1 MQNSESVLS
10 REENPSKR
18 WHDLDALRGFAM
30 LLGIVLHTAMSFLGG
45 VWSVNDIRA
54 GSEFFWWVVL
64 GIHGFRMQL
73 FFLLSGFFTSMIWK
87 KRGLNVLV
95 QHRIK
100 RIFLPLLICFVTV
113 IPLMNWVSE
122 EAAESEYEK
131 TQNVDDIWTPIFSG
145 SVTGVENAISIGTD
159 INIRGDDAYT
169 PLHLAALLGNHE
181 IIEILLEAGAE
192 PDPLNSK
199 DETPLV
205 LAVFAGSTKSA
216 EILIDFGAKD
226 IRESGQ
232 DWNDLFW
239 FNWAGNEQEDSKN
252 NKDIKSWL
260 NQFHHLWFLWF
271 LCWMVAGFCIASIVF
286 QTIRPLI
293 ENMPDFKRHFIWL
306 LLPASLLMQL
316 KMGDGGDYA
325 SFGPDTFTEFFPPA
339 HLLIYYGLFFA
350 FGSITFGIRTK
361 KSEPLMDHLGKRWY
375 VLLPIT
381 VIGILPLGLGAT
393 FEGDSWFVASLL
405 QIVYVWGMSIGLIGL
420 FRKLFVNERS
430 GVRYLSDASY
440 WMYIAHLPLVI
451 AAQWLFR
458 DWEIFSFLKFLL
470 ICILVNPVL
479 LASYQLFIRYT
490 PIGTLLNGKRKRKPE
505 NPSPIIS

>member
-1 MQNSESVLS
+1 MK
-10 REENPSKR
+10 EETLSKR

-30 LLGIVLHTAMSFLGG
+30 LLGIALHAAMSFLGG

-54 GSEFFWWVVL
+54 GSEFFWWLVL

-73 FFLLSGFFTSMIWK
+73 FFLLSGFFTSMVWK
-87 KRGLNVLV
+87 KRGLNELV
-95 QHRIK
+95 WHRFK
-100 RIFLPLLICFVTV
+100 RIFLPLLICFVTI

-122 EAAESEYEK
+122 EAAVSEYEK
-131 TQNVDDIWTPIFSG
+131 TQNIEDIWTPIF
-145 SVTGVENAISIGTD
+145 TENTKGVEYAISMGAD
-159 INIRGDDAYT
+159 INVRGDEANT

-181 IIEILLEAGAE
+181 IIKVLLEAGAQ
-192 PDPLNSK
+192 PDPLNVK

-216 EILIDFGAKD
+216 DVLINYGAND
-226 IRESGQ
+226 LRTLGQ
-232 DWNDLFW
+232 TWDDLFW
-239 FNWAGNEQEDSKN
+239 FNWAGNELDDSKKD
-252 NKDIKSWL
+252 KDIKSWL

-271 LCWMVAGFCIASIVF
+271 LCWMVAGFCIVSIVL
-286 QTIRPLI
+286 QTIRPVI
-293 ENMPDFKRHFIWL
+293 KNTPDFKLQLIWL
-306 LLPASLLMQL
+306 LLPASLLIQL
-316 KMGDGGDYA
+316 KMGDGGNYA

-361 KSEPLMDHLGKRWY
+361 KSEPLIDHLGKRWY

-393 FEGDSWFVASLL
+393 FEGDSWFIASLL
-405 QIVYVWGMSIGLIGL
+405 QILYAWGMSIGLIGL
-420 FRKLFVNERS
+420 FRKLFAKERNS
-430 GVRYLSDASY
+430 VRYLSDASY

-451 AAQWLFR
+451 SAQWLFR
-458 DWEIFSFLKFLL
+458 DWEIFSFLKFFL
-470 ICILVNPVL
+470 ICISISPIL
-479 LASYQLFIRYT
+479 LASYQLFVRYT

-505 NPSPIIS
+505 NSSPIIS

>member
-1 MQNSESVLS
+1 MK
-10 REENPSKR
+10 EETLSKR

-30 LLGIVLHTAMSFLGG
+30 LLGIALHAAMSFLGG

-73 FFLLSGFFTSMIWK
+73 FFLLSGFFTSMVWK
-87 KRGLNVLV
+87 KRGLNELV
-95 QHRIK
+95 WHRFK
-100 RIFLPLLICFVTV
+100 RIFLPLLICFVTI

-122 EAAESEYEK
+122 EAAVSEYEK
-131 TQNVDDIWTPIFSG
+131 TQNIEDIWTPIF
-145 SVTGVENAISIGTD
+145 TENTKGVEYAISMGAD
-159 INIRGDDAYT
+159 INVRGDEANT

-181 IIEILLEAGAE
+181 IIKVLLEAGAQ
-192 PDPLNSK
+192 PDPLNVK

-216 EILIDFGAKD
+216 DVLINYGAND
-226 IRESGQ
+226 LRTLGQ
-232 DWNDLFW
+232 TWDDLFW
-239 FNWAGNEQEDSKN
+239 FNWAGNELDDSKKD
-252 NKDIKSWL
+252 KDIKSWL

-271 LCWMVAGFCIASIVF
+271 LCWMVAGFCIVSIVL
-286 QTIRPLI
+286 QTIRPVI
-293 ENMPDFKRHFIWL
+293 KNTPDFKLQLIWL

-316 KMGDGGDYA
+316 KMGDGGNYA

-361 KSEPLMDHLGKRWY
+361 KSEPLIDHLGKRWY

-393 FEGDSWFVASLL
+393 FEGDSWFIASLL
-405 QIVYVWGMSIGLIGL
+405 QILYAWGMSIGLIGL
-420 FRKLFVNERS
+420 FRKLFAKERNS
-430 GVRYLSDASY
+430 VRYLSDASY

-451 AAQWLFR
+451 SAQWLFR
-458 DWEIFSFLKFLL
+458 DWEIFSFLKFFL
-470 ICILVNPVL
+470 ICISISPIL
-479 LASYQLFIRYT
+479 LASYQLFVRYT

-505 NPSPIIS
+505 NSSPIIS

>member
-1 MQNSESVLS
+1 MK
-10 REENPSKR
+10 EETLSKR

-30 LLGIVLHTAMSFLGG
+30 LLGIALHAAMSFLGG

-54 GSEFFWWVVL
+54 GSEFFWWLVL

-73 FFLLSGFFTSMIWK
+73 FFLLSGFFTSMVWK
-87 KRGLNVLV
+87 KRGLNELV
-95 QHRIK
+95 WHRFK
-100 RIFLPLLICFVTV
+100 RIFLPLLICFVTI

-122 EAAESEYEK
+122 EAAVSEYEK
-131 TQNVDDIWTPIFSG
+131 TQNIEDIWTPIF
-145 SVTGVENAISIGTD
+145 TENTKGVEYAISMGAD
-159 INIRGDDAYT
+159 INVRGDEANT

-181 IIEILLEAGAE
+181 IIKVLLEAGAQ
-192 PDPLNSK
+192 PDPLNVK

-216 EILIDFGAKD
+216 DVLINYGAND
-226 IRESGQ
+226 LRTLGQ
-232 DWNDLFW
+232 TWDDLFW
-239 FNWAGNEQEDSKN
+239 FNWAGNELDDSKKD
-252 NKDIKSWL
+252 KDIKSWL

-271 LCWMVAGFCIASIVF
+271 LCWMVAGFCIVSIVL
-286 QTIRPLI
+286 QTIRPVI
-293 ENMPDFKRHFIWL
+293 KNTPDFKLQLIWL

-316 KMGDGGDYA
+316 KMGDGGNYA

-361 KSEPLMDHLGKRWY
+361 KSEPLIDHLGKRWY

-393 FEGDSWFVASLL
+393 FEGDSWFIASLL
-405 QIVYVWGMSIGLIGL
+405 QILYAWGMSIGLIGL
-420 FRKLFVNERS
+420 FRKLFAKERNS
-430 GVRYLSDASY
+430 VRYLSDASY

-451 AAQWLFR
+451 SAQWLFR
-458 DWEIFSFLKFLL
+458 DWEIFSFLKFFL
-470 ICILVNPVL
+470 ICISVSPIL
-479 LASYQLFIRYT
+479 LASYQLFVRYT

-505 NPSPIIS
+505 NSSPIIS

>member
-1 MQNSESVLS
+1 MK
-10 REENPSKR
+10 EETLSKR

-30 LLGIVLHTAMSFLGG
+30 LLGIALHAAMSFLGG

-54 GSEFFWWVVL
+54 GSEFFWWLVL

-73 FFLLSGFFTSMIWK
+73 FFLLSGFFTSMVWK
-87 KRGLNVLV
+87 KRGLNELV
-95 QHRIK
+95 WHRFK
-100 RIFLPLLICFVTV
+100 RIFLPLLICFVTI

-122 EAAESEYEK
+122 EAAVSEYEK
-131 TQNVDDIWTPIFSG
+131 TQNIEDIWTPIF
-145 SVTGVENAISIGTD
+145 TENTKGVEYAISMGAD
-159 INIRGDDAYT
+159 INVRGDEANT

-181 IIEILLEAGAE
+181 IIKVLLEAGAQ
-192 PDPLNSK
+192 PDPLNVK

-216 EILIDFGAKD
+216 DVLINYGAND
-226 IRESGQ
+226 LRTLGQ
-232 DWNDLFW
+232 TWDDLFW
-239 FNWAGNEQEDSKN
+239 FNWAGNELDDSKKD
-252 NKDIKSWL
+252 KDIKSWL

-271 LCWMVAGFCIASIVF
+271 LCWMVAGFCIVSIVL
-286 QTIRPLI
+286 QTIRPVI
-293 ENMPDFKRHFIWL
+293 KNTPDFKLQLIWL
-306 LLPASLLMQL
+306 LLPTSLLMQL
-316 KMGDGGDYA
+316 KMGDGGNYA

-361 KSEPLMDHLGKRWY
+361 KSEPLIDHLGKRWY

-393 FEGDSWFVASLL
+393 FEGDSWFIASLL
-405 QIVYVWGMSIGLIGL
+405 QILYAWGMSIGLIGL
-420 FRKLFVNERS
+420 FRKLFAKERNS
-430 GVRYLSDASY
+430 VRYLSDASY

-451 AAQWLFR
+451 SAQWLFR
-458 DWEIFSFLKFLL
+458 DWEIFSFLKFFL
-470 ICILVNPVL
+470 ICISISPIL
-479 LASYQLFIRYT
+479 LASYQLFVRYT

-505 NPSPIIS
+505 NSSPIIS

>member
-1 MQNSESVLS
+1 MK
-10 REENPSKR
+10 EETLSKR

-30 LLGIVLHTAMSFLGG
+30 LLGIALHAAMSFLGG

-54 GSEFFWWVVL
+54 GSEFFWWLVL

-73 FFLLSGFFTSMIWK
+73 FFLLSGFFTSMVWK
-87 KRGLNVLV
+87 KRGLNELV
-95 QHRIK
+95 WHRFK
-100 RIFLPLLICFVTV
+100 RIFLPLLICFVTI

-122 EAAESEYEK
+122 EAAVSEYEK
-131 TQNVDDIWTPIFSG
+131 TQNIEDIWTPIF
-145 SVTGVENAISIGTD
+145 TENTKGVEYAISMGAD
-159 INIRGDDAYT
+159 INVRGDEANT

-181 IIEILLEAGAE
+181 IIKVLLEAGAQ
-192 PDPLNSK
+192 PDPLNVK

-216 EILIDFGAKD
+216 DVLINYGAND
-226 IRESGQ
+226 LRTLGQ
-232 DWNDLFW
+232 TWDDLFW
-239 FNWAGNEQEDSKN
+239 FNWAGNELDDSKKD
-252 NKDIKSWL
+252 KDIKSWL

-271 LCWMVAGFCIASIVF
+271 LCWMVAGFCIVSIVL
-286 QTIRPLI
+286 QTIRPVI
-293 ENMPDFKRHFIWL
+293 KNTPDFKLQLIWL

-316 KMGDGGDYA
+316 KMGDGGNYA

-393 FEGDSWFVASLL
+393 FEGDSWFIASLL
-405 QIVYVWGMSIGLIGL
+405 QILYAWGMSIGLIGL
-420 FRKLFVNERS
+420 FRKLFAKERNS
-430 GVRYLSDASY
+430 VRYLSDASY

-451 AAQWLFR
+451 SAQWLFR
-458 DWEIFSFLKFLL
+458 DWEIFSFLKFFL
-470 ICILVNPVL
+470 ICISISPIL
-479 LASYQLFIRYT
+479 LASYQLFVRYT

-505 NPSPIIS
+505 NSSPIIS

>member
-1 MQNSESVLS
+1 MK
-10 REENPSKR
+10 EETLSKR

-30 LLGIVLHTAMSFLGG
+30 LLGIALHAAMSFLGG

-54 GSEFFWWVVL
+54 GSEFFWWLVL

-73 FFLLSGFFTSMIWK
+73 FFLLSGFFTSMVWK
-87 KRGLNVLV
+87 KRGLNELV
-95 QHRIK
+95 WHRFK
-100 RIFLPLLICFVTV
+100 RIFLPLLICFVTI

-122 EAAESEYEK
+122 EAAVSEYEK
-131 TQNVDDIWTPIFSG
+131 TQNIEDIWPPIF
-145 SVTGVENAISIGTD
+145 TENTKGVEYAISMGAD
-159 INIRGDDAYT
+159 INVRGDEANT

-181 IIEILLEAGAE
+181 IIKVLLEAGAQ
-192 PDPLNSK
+192 PDPLNVK

-216 EILIDFGAKD
+216 DVLINYGAND
-226 IRESGQ
+226 LRTLGQ
-232 DWNDLFW
+232 TWDDLFW
-239 FNWAGNEQEDSKN
+239 FNWAGNELDDSKKD
-252 NKDIKSWL
+252 KDIKSWL

-271 LCWMVAGFCIASIVF
+271 LCWMVAGFCIVSIVL
-286 QTIRPLI
+286 QTIRPVI
-293 ENMPDFKRHFIWL
+293 KNTPDFKLQLIWL

-316 KMGDGGDYA
+316 KMGDGGNYA

-361 KSEPLMDHLGKRWY
+361 KSEPLIDHLGKRWY

-393 FEGDSWFVASLL
+393 FEGDSWFIASLL
-405 QIVYVWGMSIGLIGL
+405 QILYAWGMSIGLIGL
-420 FRKLFVNERS
+420 FRKLFAKERNS
-430 GVRYLSDASY
+430 VRYLSDASY

-451 AAQWLFR
+451 SAQWLFR
-458 DWEIFSFLKFLL
+458 DWEIFSFLKFFL
-470 ICILVNPVL
+470 ICISISPIL
-479 LASYQLFIRYT
+479 LASYQLFVRYT

-505 NPSPIIS
+505 NSSPIIS

>member
-1 MQNSESVLS
+1 MK
-10 REENPSKR
+10 EETLSKR

-30 LLGIVLHTAMSFLGG
+30 LLGIALHAAMSFLGG

-54 GSEFFWWVVL
+54 GSEFFWWLVL

-73 FFLLSGFFTSMIWK
+73 FFLLSGFFTSMVWK
-87 KRGLNVLV
+87 KRGLNELV
-95 QHRIK
+95 WHRFK
-100 RIFLPLLICFVTV
+100 RIFLPLLICFVTI

-122 EAAESEYEK
+122 EAAVSEYEK
-131 TQNVDDIWTPIFSG
+131 TQNIEDIWTPIF
-145 SVTGVENAISIGTD
+145 TENTKGVEYAISIGAD
-159 INIRGDDAYT
+159 INVRGDEANT

-181 IIEILLEAGAE
+181 IIKVLLEAGAQ
-192 PDPLNSK
+192 PDPLNVK

-216 EILIDFGAKD
+216 DVLINYGAND
-226 IRESGQ
+226 LRTLGQ
-232 DWNDLFW
+232 TWDDLFW
-239 FNWAGNEQEDSKN
+239 FNWAGNELDDSKKD
-252 NKDIKSWL
+252 KDIKSWL

-271 LCWMVAGFCIASIVF
+271 LCWMVAGFCIVSIVL
-286 QTIRPLI
+286 QTIRPVI
-293 ENMPDFKRHFIWL
+293 KNTPDFKLQLIWL

-316 KMGDGGDYA
+316 KMGDGGNYA

-361 KSEPLMDHLGKRWY
+361 KSEPLIDHLGKRWY

-393 FEGDSWFVASLL
+393 FEGDSWFIASLL
-405 QIVYVWGMSIGLIGL
+405 QILYAWGMSIGLIGL
-420 FRKLFVNERS
+420 FRKLFAKERNS
-430 GVRYLSDASY
+430 VRYLSDASY

-451 AAQWLFR
+451 SAQWLFR
-458 DWEIFSFLKFLL
+458 DWEIFSFLKFFL
-470 ICILVNPVL
+470 ICISISPIL
-479 LASYQLFIRYT
+479 LASYQLFVRYT

-505 NPSPIIS
+505 NSSPIIS

>member
-1 MQNSESVLS
+1 MK
-10 REENPSKR
+10 EETLSKR

-30 LLGIVLHTAMSFLGG
+30 LLGIALHAAMSFLGG

-54 GSEFFWWVVL
+54 GSEFFWWLVL

-73 FFLLSGFFTSMIWK
+73 FFLLSGFFTSMVWK
-87 KRGLNVLV
+87 KRGLNELV
-95 QHRIK
+95 WHRFK
-100 RIFLPLLICFVTV
+100 RIFLPLLICFVTI

-122 EAAESEYEK
+122 EAAVSEYEK
-131 TQNVDDIWTPIFSG
+131 TQNIEDIWTPIF
-145 SVTGVENAISIGTD
+145 TENTKGVEYAISMGAD
-159 INIRGDDAYT
+159 INVRGDEANT

-181 IIEILLEAGAE
+181 IIKVLLEAGAQ
-192 PDPLNSK
+192 PDPLNVK

-216 EILIDFGAKD
+216 DVLINYGAND
-226 IRESGQ
+226 LRTLGQ
-232 DWNDLFW
+232 TWDDLFW
-239 FNWAGNEQEDSKN
+239 FNWAGNELDDSKKD
-252 NKDIKSWL
+252 KDIKSWL

-271 LCWMVAGFCIASIVF
+271 LCWMVAGFCIVSIVL
-286 QTIRPLI
+286 QTIRPVI
-293 ENMPDFKRHFIWL
+293 KKTPDFKLQLIWL

-316 KMGDGGDYA
+316 KMGDGGNYA

-361 KSEPLMDHLGKRWY
+361 KSEPLIDHLGKRWY

-393 FEGDSWFVASLL
+393 FEGDSWFIASLL
-405 QIVYVWGMSIGLIGL
+405 QILYAWGMSIGLIGL
-420 FRKLFVNERS
+420 FRKLFAKERNS
-430 GVRYLSDASY
+430 VRYLSDASY

-451 AAQWLFR
+451 SAQWLFR
-458 DWEIFSFLKFLL
+458 DWEIFSFLKFFL
-470 ICILVNPVL
+470 ICISISPIL
-479 LASYQLFIRYT
+479 LASYQLFVRYT

>member
-1 MQNSESVLS
+1 MK
-10 REENPSKR
+10 EETLSKR

-30 LLGIVLHTAMSFLGG
+30 LLGIALHAAMSFLGG

-54 GSEFFWWVVL
+54 GSEFFWWLVF

-73 FFLLSGFFTSMIWK
+73 FFLLSGFFTSMVWK
-87 KRGLNVLV
+87 KRGLNELV
-95 QHRIK
+95 WHRFK
-100 RIFLPLLICFVTV
+100 RIFLPLLICFVTI

-122 EAAESEYEK
+122 EAAVSEYEK
-131 TQNVDDIWTPIFSG
+131 TQNIEDIWTPIF
-145 SVTGVENAISIGTD
+145 TENTKGVEYAISMGAD
-159 INIRGDDAYT
+159 INVRGDEANT

-181 IIEILLEAGAE
+181 IIKVLLEAGAQ
-192 PDPLNSK
+192 PDPLNAK

-216 EILIDFGAKD
+216 DVLINYGAND
-226 IRESGQ
+226 LRTLGQ
-232 DWNDLFW
+232 TWDDLFW
-239 FNWAGNEQEDSKN
+239 FNWAGNELDDSKKD
-252 NKDIKSWL
+252 KDIKSWL

-271 LCWMVAGFCIASIVF
+271 LCWMVAGFCIVSIVL
-286 QTIRPLI
+286 QTIRPVI
-293 ENMPDFKRHFIWL
+293 KNTPDFKLQLIWL

-316 KMGDGGDYA
+316 KMGDGGNYA

-361 KSEPLMDHLGKRWY
+361 KSEPLIDHLGKRWY

-393 FEGDSWFVASLL
+393 FEGDSWFIASLL
-405 QIVYVWGMSIGLIGL
+405 QILYAWGMSIGLIGL
-420 FRKLFVNERS
+420 FRKLFAKERNS
-430 GVRYLSDASY
+430 VRYLSDASY

-451 AAQWLFR
+451 SAQWLFR
-458 DWEIFSFLKFLL
+458 DWEIFSFLKFFL
-470 ICILVNPVL
+470 ICISISPIL
-479 LASYQLFIRYT
+479 LASYQLFVRYT

-505 NPSPIIS
+505 NSSPIIS

>member
-1 MQNSESVLS
+1 MK
-10 REENPSKR
+10 EETLSKR

-30 LLGIVLHTAMSFLGG
+30 LLGIVLHAAMSFLGG
-45 VWSVNDIRA
+45 VWAVNDIRA
-54 GSEFFWWVVL
+54 GSEFFWWRVL

-73 FFLLSGFFTSMIWK
+73 FFLLSGFFTSMVWK
-87 KRGLNVLV
+87 KRGLNELV
-95 QHRIK
+95 WHRFK
-100 RIFLPLLICFVTV
+100 RIFLPLLICFVTI

-122 EAAESEYEK
+122 EAAVSEYEK
-131 TQNVDDIWTPIFSG
+131 TQNIEDIWTPIF
-145 SVTGVENAISIGTD
+145 TENTKGVEYAISMGAD
-159 INIRGDDAYT
+159 INVRGDEANT

-181 IIEILLEAGAE
+181 IIKVLLEAGAQ
-192 PDPLNSK
+192 PDPLNVK

-216 EILIDFGAKD
+216 DVLINYGAND
-226 IRESGQ
+226 LRTLGQ
-232 DWNDLFW
+232 TWDDLFW
-239 FNWAGNEQEDSKN
+239 FNWAGNELDDSKKD
-252 NKDIKSWL
+252 KDIKSWL

-271 LCWMVAGFCIASIVF
+271 LCWMVAGFCIVSIVL
-286 QTIRPLI
+286 QTIRPVI
-293 ENMPDFKRHFIWL
+293 KNTPDFKLQLIWL

-316 KMGDGGDYA
+316 KMGDGGNYA

-361 KSEPLMDHLGKRWY
+361 KSEPLIDHLGKRWY

-393 FEGDSWFVASLL
+393 FEGDSWFIASLL
-405 QIVYVWGMSIGLIGL
+405 QILYAWGMSIGLIGL
-420 FRKLFVNERS
+420 FRKLFAKERNS
-430 GVRYLSDASY
+430 VRYLSDASY

-451 AAQWLFR
+451 SAQWLLR
-458 DWEIFSFLKFLL
+458 DWEIFSFLKFFL
-470 ICILVNPVL
+470 ICISISPIL
-479 LASYQLFIRYT
+479 LASYQLFVRYT

-505 NPSPIIS
+505 NSSPIIS

>member
-1 MQNSESVLS
+1 MK
-10 REENPSKR
+10 EETLSKR

-30 LLGIVLHTAMSFLGG
+30 LLGIALHAAMSFLGG

-54 GSEFFWWVVL
+54 GSEFFWWLVL

-73 FFLLSGFFTSMIWK
+73 FFLLSGFFTSMVWK
-87 KRGLNVLV
+87 KRGLNELV
-95 QHRIK
+95 WHRFK
-100 RIFLPLLICFVTV
+100 RIFLPLLICFVTI

-122 EAAESEYEK
+122 EAAVSEYEK
-131 TQNVDDIWTPIFSG
+131 TQNIEDIWTPVF
-145 SVTGVENAISIGTD
+145 TENTKGVEYAISMGAD
-159 INIRGDDAYT
+159 INVRGDEANT

-181 IIEILLEAGAE
+181 IIKVLLEAGAQ
-192 PDPLNSK
+192 PDPLNAK

-216 EILIDFGAKD
+216 DVLINYGAND
-226 IRESGQ
+226 LRTLGQ
-232 DWNDLFW
+232 TWDDLFW
-239 FNWAGNEQEDSKN
+239 FNWAGNELDDSKKD
-252 NKDIKSWL
+252 KDIKSWL

-271 LCWMVAGFCIASIVF
+271 LCWMVAGFCIVSIVL
-286 QTIRPLI
+286 QTIRPVI
-293 ENMPDFKRHFIWL
+293 KNTPDFKLQLIWL

-316 KMGDGGDYA
+316 KMGDGGNYA

-393 FEGDSWFVASLL
+393 FEGDSWFIASLL
-405 QIVYVWGMSIGLIGL
+405 QILYAWGMSIGLIGL
-420 FRKLFVNERS
+420 FRKLFAKERNS
-430 GVRYLSDASY
+430 VRYLSDASY

-451 AAQWLFR
+451 SAQWLFR
-458 DWEIFSFLKFLL
+458 DWEIFSFLKFFL
-470 ICILVNPVL
+470 ICISVSPIL
-479 LASYQLFIRYT
+479 LASYQLFVRYT

-505 NPSPIIS
+505 NSSPIIS

>member
-1 MQNSESVLS
+1 MK
-10 REENPSKR
+10 EETLSKR

-30 LLGIVLHTAMSFLGG
+30 LLGIALHAAMSFLGG

-54 GSEFFWWVVL
+54 GSEFFWWLVL

-73 FFLLSGFFTSMIWK
+73 FFLLSGFFTSMVWK
-87 KRGLNVLV
+87 KRGLNELV
-95 QHRIK
+95 WHRFK
-100 RIFLPLLICFVTV
+100 RIFLPLLICFVTI

-122 EAAESEYEK
+122 EAAVSEYEK
-131 TQNVDDIWTPIFSG
+131 TQNIEDIWTPIF
-145 SVTGVENAISIGTD
+145 TENTKGVEYAISMGAD
-159 INIRGDDAYT
+159 INVRGDEANT

-181 IIEILLEAGAE
+181 IIKVLLEAGAQ
-192 PDPLNSK
+192 PDPLNVK

-216 EILIDFGAKD
+216 DVLINYGAND
-226 IRESGQ
+226 LRTLGQ
-232 DWNDLFW
+232 TWDDLFW
-239 FNWAGNEQEDSKN
+239 FNWAGNELDDSKKD
-252 NKDIKSWL
+252 KDIKSWL

-271 LCWMVAGFCIASIVF
+271 LCWMVAGFCIVSIVL
-286 QTIRPLI
+286 QTIRPVI
-293 ENMPDFKRHFIWL
+293 KNTPDFKLQLIWL

-316 KMGDGGDYA
+316 KMGDGGNYA

-361 KSEPLMDHLGKRWY
+361 KSEPLIDHLGKRWY

-393 FEGDSWFVASLL
+393 FEGDSWFIASLL
-405 QIVYVWGMSIGLIGL
+405 QILYAWGMSIGLIGI
-420 FRKLFVNERS
+420 FRKLFAKERNS
-430 GVRYLSDASY
+430 VRYLSDAAY

-451 AAQWLFR
+451 SAQWLFR
-458 DWEIFSFLKFLL
+458 DWEIFSFLKFFL
-470 ICILVNPVL
+470 ICISISPIL
-479 LASYQLFIRYT
+479 LASYQLFVRYT

-505 NPSPIIS
+505 NSSPIIS

>member
-1 MQNSESVLS
+1 MK
-10 REENPSKR
+10 EETLSKR

-30 LLGIVLHTAMSFLGG
+30 LLGIALHAAMSFLGG

-54 GSEFFWWVVL
+54 GSEFFWWLVL

-73 FFLLSGFFTSMIWK
+73 FFLLSGFFTSMVWK
-87 KRGLNVLV
+87 KRGLNELV
-95 QHRIK
+95 WHRFK
-100 RIFLPLLICFVTV
+100 RIFLPLLICFVTI

-122 EAAESEYEK
+122 EAAVSEYEK
-131 TQNVDDIWTPIFSG
+131 TQNIEDIWTPIF
-145 SVTGVENAISIGTD
+145 TENTKGVEYAISMGAD
-159 INIRGDDAYT
+159 INVRPDEANT

-181 IIEILLEAGAE
+181 IIKVLLEAGAQ
-192 PDPLNSK
+192 PDPLNAK

-216 EILIDFGAKD
+216 DVLINCGAND
-226 IRESGQ
+226 LRTLGQ
-232 DWNDLFW
+232 TWDDLFW
-239 FNWAGNEQEDSKN
+239 FNWAGNELDDSKKD
-252 NKDIKSWL
+252 KDIKSWL

-271 LCWMVAGFCIASIVF
+271 LCWMVAGFCIVSIVL
-286 QTIRPLI
+286 QTIRPVI
-293 ENMPDFKRHFIWL
+293 KNTPDFKLQLIWL

-316 KMGDGGDYA
+316 KMGDGGNYA

-361 KSEPLMDHLGKRWY
+361 KSEPLIDHLGKRWY

-393 FEGDSWFVASLL
+393 FEGDSWFIASLL
-405 QIVYVWGMSIGLIGL
+405 QILYAWGMSIGLIGL
-420 FRKLFVNERS
+420 FRKLFAKERNS
-430 GVRYLSDASY
+430 VRYLSDASY

-451 AAQWLFR
+451 SAQWLFR
-458 DWEIFSFLKFLL
+458 DWEIFSFLKFFL
-470 ICILVNPVL
+470 ICISISPIL
-479 LASYQLFIRYT
+479 LASYQLFVRYT

-505 NPSPIIS
+505 NSSPIIS

>member
-1 MQNSESVLS
+1 MK
-10 REENPSKR
+10 EETLSKR

-30 LLGIVLHTAMSFLGG
+30 LLGIALHAAMSFLGG

-54 GSEFFWWVVL
+54 GSEFFWWLVL

-73 FFLLSGFFTSMIWK
+73 FFLLSGFFTSMVWK
-87 KRGLNVLV
+87 KRGLNELV
-95 QHRIK
+95 WHRFK
-100 RIFLPLLICFVTV
+100 RIFLPLLICFVTI

-122 EAAESEYEK
+122 EAAVSEYEK
-131 TQNVDDIWTPIFSG
+131 TQNIEDIWTPIF
-145 SVTGVENAISIGTD
+145 TENTKGVEYAISMGAD
-159 INIRGDDAYT
+159 INVRGDEANT

-181 IIEILLEAGAE
+181 IIKVLLEAGAQ
-192 PDPLNSK
+192 PDPLNVK

-216 EILIDFGAKD
+216 DVLINYGAND
-226 IRESGQ
+226 LRTLGHTW
-232 DWNDLFW
+232 DDLFW
-239 FNWAGNEQEDSKN
+239 FKWAGNELDDSKKD
-252 NKDIKSWL
+252 KDIKSWL

-271 LCWMVAGFCIASIVF
+271 LCWMVAGFCIVSIVL
-286 QTIRPLI
+286 QTIRPVI
-293 ENMPDFKRHFIWL
+293 KNTPDFKLQLIWL

-316 KMGDGGDYA
+316 KMGDGGNYA

-361 KSEPLMDHLGKRWY
+361 KSEPLIDHLGKRWY

-393 FEGDSWFVASLL
+393 FEGDSWFIASLL
-405 QIVYVWGMSIGLIGL
+405 QILYAWGMSIGLIGL
-420 FRKLFVNERS
+420 FRKLFAKERNS
-430 GVRYLSDASY
+430 VRYLSDASY

-451 AAQWLFR
+451 SAQWLFR
-458 DWEIFSFLKFLL
+458 DWEIFSFLKFFL
-470 ICILVNPVL
+470 ICISISPIL
-479 LASYQLFIRYT
+479 LASYQLFVRYT
-490 PIGTLLNGKRKRKPE
+490 PIGTLLNGKRKRKAE
-505 NPSPIIS
+505 YPSPCLS

>member
-1 MQNSESVLS
+1 MK
-10 REENPSKR
+10 EETLSKR

-30 LLGIVLHTAMSFLGG
+30 LLGIALHAAMSFLGG

-54 GSEFFWWVVL
+54 GSEFFWWLVL

-73 FFLLSGFFTSMIWK
+73 FFLLSGFFTSMVWK
-87 KRGLNVLV
+87 KRGLNELV
-95 QHRIK
+95 WHRFK
-100 RIFLPLLICFVTV
+100 RIFLPLLICFVTI

-122 EAAESEYEK
+122 EAAVSEYEK
-131 TQNVDDIWTPIFSG
+131 TQNIEDIWTPIF
-145 SVTGVENAISIGTD
+145 TENTKGVEYAISMGAD
-159 INIRGDDAYT
+159 IKVRGDEANT

-181 IIEILLEAGAE
+181 IIKVLLEAGAQ
-192 PDPLNSK
+192 PDPLNVK

-216 EILIDFGAKD
+216 DVLINYGAND
-226 IRESGQ
+226 LRTLGQ
-232 DWNDLFW
+232 TWDDLFW
-239 FNWAGNEQEDSKN
+239 FNWAGNELDDSKKD
-252 NKDIKSWL
+252 KDIKSWL

-271 LCWMVAGFCIASIVF
+271 LCWMVAGFCIVSIVL
-286 QTIRPLI
+286 QTIRPVI
-293 ENMPDFKRHFIWL
+293 KNTPDFKLQLIWL

-316 KMGDGGDYA
+316 KMGDGGNYA

-361 KSEPLMDHLGKRWY
+361 KSEPLIDHLGKRWY

-393 FEGDSWFVASLL
+393 FEGDSWFIASLL
-405 QIVYVWGMSIGLIGL
+405 QILYAWGMSIGLIGL
-420 FRKLFVNERS
+420 FRKLFAKERNS
-430 GVRYLSDASY
+430 VRYLSDASY

-451 AAQWLFR
+451 SAQWLFR
-458 DWEIFSFLKFLL
+458 DWEIFSFLKFFL
-470 ICILVNPVL
+470 ICISISPIL
-479 LASYQLFIRYT
+479 LASYQLFVRYT

-505 NPSPIIS
+505 NSSPIIS

>member
-1 MQNSESVLS
+1 MK
-10 REENPSKR
+10 EETLSKR

-30 LLGIVLHTAMSFLGG
+30 LLGIALHAAMSFLGG

-54 GSEFFWWVVL
+54 GSEFFWWLVL

-73 FFLLSGFFTSMIWK
+73 FFLLSGFFTSMVWK
-87 KRGLNVLV
+87 KRGLNELV
-95 QHRIK
+95 WHRFK
-100 RIFLPLLICFVTV
+100 RIFLPLLICFVTI

-122 EAAESEYEK
+122 EAAVSEYEK
-131 TQNVDDIWTPIFSG
+131 TQNIEDIWTPIF
-145 SVTGVENAISIGTD
+145 TENTKGVKYAISMGAD
-159 INIRGDDAYT
+159 INVRGDEANT

-181 IIEILLEAGAE
+181 IIKVLLEAGAQ
-192 PDPLNSK
+192 PDPLNVK

-216 EILIDFGAKD
+216 DVLINYGAND
-226 IRESGQ
+226 LRTLGQ
-232 DWNDLFW
+232 TWDDLFW
-239 FNWAGNEQEDSKN
+239 FNWAGNELDDSKKD
-252 NKDIKSWL
+252 KDIKSWL

-271 LCWMVAGFCIASIVF
+271 LCWMVAGFCIVSIVL
-286 QTIRPLI
+286 QTIRPVI
-293 ENMPDFKRHFIWL
+293 KNTPDFKLQLIWL

-316 KMGDGGDYA
+316 KMGDGGNYA

-361 KSEPLMDHLGKRWY
+361 KSEPLIDHLGKRWY

-393 FEGDSWFVASLL
+393 FEGDSWFIASLL
-405 QIVYVWGMSIGLIGL
+405 QILYAWGMSIGLIGL
-420 FRKLFVNERS
+420 FRKLFAKERNS
-430 GVRYLSDASY
+430 VRYLSDASY

-451 AAQWLFR
+451 SAQWLFR
-458 DWEIFSFLKFLL
+458 DWEIFSFLKFFL
-470 ICILVNPVL
+470 ICISISPIL
-479 LASYQLFIRYT
+479 LASYQLFVRYT

-505 NPSPIIS
+505 NSSPIIS

>member
-1 MQNSESVLS
+1 MK
-10 REENPSKR
+10 EETLSKR

-30 LLGIVLHTAMSFLGG
+30 LLGIALHAAMSFLGG

-54 GSEFFWWVVL
+54 GSEFFWWLVL

-73 FFLLSGFFTSMIWK
+73 FFLLSGFFTSMVWK
-87 KRGLNVLV
+87 KRGLNELV
-95 QHRIK
+95 WHRFK
-100 RIFLPLLICFVTV
+100 RIFLPLLICFVTI

-122 EAAESEYEK
+122 EAAVSEYEK
-131 TQNVDDIWTPIFSG
+131 TQNIEDIWTPIF
-145 SVTGVENAISIGTD
+145 TENTKGVEYAISMGAD
-159 INIRGDDAYT
+159 INVRGDEANT

-181 IIEILLEAGAE
+181 IIKVLLEAGAQ
-192 PDPLNSK
+192 PDPLNVK

-216 EILIDFGAKD
+216 DVLINYGAND
-226 IRESGQ
+226 LRTLGQ
-232 DWNDLFW
+232 TWDDLFW
-239 FNWAGNEQEDSKN
+239 FNWAGNELDDSKKD
-252 NKDIKSWL
+252 KDIKSWL

-271 LCWMVAGFCIASIVF
+271 LCWMVAGFCIVSIVL
-286 QTIRPLI
+286 QTIRPVI
-293 ENMPDFKRHFIWL
+293 KNTPNFKLQLIWL

-316 KMGDGGDYA
+316 KMGDGGNYA

-361 KSEPLMDHLGKRWY
+361 KSEPLIDHLGKRWY

-393 FEGDSWFVASLL
+393 FEGDSWFIASLL
-405 QIVYVWGMSIGLIGL
+405 QILYAWGMSIGLIGL
-420 FRKLFVNERS
+420 FRKLFAKERNS
-430 GVRYLSDASY
+430 VRYLSDASY

-451 AAQWLFR
+451 SAQWLFR
-458 DWEIFSFLKFLL
+458 DWEIFSFLKFFL
-470 ICILVNPVL
+470 ICISISPIL
-479 LASYQLFIRYT
+479 LASYQLFVRYT

-505 NPSPIIS
+505 NSSPIIS

>member
-1 MQNSESVLS
+1 MK
-10 REENPSKR
+10 EETLSKR

-30 LLGIVLHTAMSFLGG
+30 LLGIALHAAMSFLGG

-54 GSEFFWWVVL
+54 GSEFFWWLVL

-73 FFLLSGFFTSMIWK
+73 FFLLSGFFTSMVWK
-87 KRGLNVLV
+87 KRGLNELV
-95 QHRIK
+95 WHRFK
-100 RIFLPLLICFVTV
+100 RIFLPLLICFVTI

-122 EAAESEYEK
+122 EAAVSEYEK
-131 TQNVDDIWTPIFSG
+131 TQNIEDIWTPIF
-145 SVTGVENAISIGTD
+145 TENTKGVEYAISMGAD
-159 INIRGDDAYT
+159 INVGCDVANT
-169 PLHLAALLGNHE
+169 PLDLAALLGNHE
-181 IIEILLEAGAE
+181 IIKVLLEAGAQ
-192 PDPLNSK
+192 PDPLNVK

-216 EILIDFGAKD
+216 DVLINYGAND
-226 IRESGQ
+226 LRTLGQ
-232 DWNDLFW
+232 TWDDLFW
-239 FNWAGNEQEDSKN
+239 FNWAGNELDDSKKD
-252 NKDIKSWL
+252 KDIKSWL

-271 LCWMVAGFCIASIVF
+271 LCWMVAGFCIVSIVL
-286 QTIRPLI
+286 QTIRPVI
-293 ENMPDFKRHFIWL
+293 KNTPDFKLQLIWL

-316 KMGDGGDYA
+316 KMGDGGNYA

-393 FEGDSWFVASLL
+393 FEGDSWFIASLL
-405 QIVYVWGMSIGLIGL
+405 QILYAWGMSIGLIGL
-420 FRKLFVNERS
+420 FRKLFAKERNS
-430 GVRYLSDASY
+430 VRYLSDASY

-451 AAQWLFR
+451 SAQWLFR
-458 DWEIFSFLKFLL
+458 DWEIFSFLKFFL
-470 ICILVNPVL
+470 ICISISPIL
-479 LASYQLFIRYT
+479 LASYQLFVRYT

-505 NPSPIIS
+505 NSSPIIS

>member
-1 MQNSESVLS
+1 MK
-10 REENPSKR
+10 EETLSKR

-30 LLGIVLHTAMSFLGG
+30 LLGIALHAAMSFLGG

-54 GSEFFWWVVL
+54 GSEFFWWLVL

-73 FFLLSGFFTSMIWK
+73 FFLLSGFFTSMVWK
-87 KRGLNVLV
+87 KRGLNELV
-95 QHRIK
+95 WHRFK
-100 RIFLPLLICFVTV
+100 RIFLPLLICFVTI

-122 EAAESEYEK
+122 EAAVSEYEK
-131 TQNVDDIWTPIFSG
+131 TQNIEDIWTPIF
-145 SVTGVENAISIGTD
+145 TENTKGVEYAISMGAD
-159 INIRGDDAYT
+159 INVRGDEANT

-181 IIEILLEAGAE
+181 IIKVLLEAGAQ
-192 PDPLNSK
+192 PDPLNVK

-216 EILIDFGAKD
+216 DVLINYGAND
-226 IRESGQ
+226 LRTLGQ
-232 DWNDLFW
+232 TWDDLFW
-239 FNWAGNEQEDSKN
+239 FNWAGNELDDSKKD
-252 NKDIKSWL
+252 KDIKSWL

-271 LCWMVAGFCIASIVF
+271 LCWMVAGFCIVSIVL
-286 QTIRPLI
+286 QTIRPVI
-293 ENMPDFKRHFIWL
+293 KNTPDFKLQLIWL

-316 KMGDGGDYA
+316 KMGDGGNYA

-361 KSEPLMDHLGKRWY
+361 KSEPLIDHLGKRWY

-393 FEGDSWFVASLL
+393 FEGDSWFIASLL
-405 QIVYVWGMSIGLIGL
+405 QILYAWGMSIGLIGL
-420 FRKLFVNERS
+420 FRKLFAKERNS
-430 GVRYLSDASY
+430 VRYLSEASY

-451 AAQWLFR
+451 SAQWLFR
-458 DWEIFSFLKFLL
+458 DWEIFSFLKFFL
-470 ICILVNPVL
+470 ICISISPIL
-479 LASYQLFIRYT
+479 LASYQLFVRYT

-505 NPSPIIS
+505 NSSPIIS

>member
-1 MQNSESVLS
+1 MK
-10 REENPSKR
+10 EETLSKR

-30 LLGIVLHTAMSFLGG
+30 LLGIALHAAMSFLGG

-54 GSEFFWWVVL
+54 GSEFFWWLVL

-73 FFLLSGFFTSMIWK
+73 FFLLSGFFTSMVWK
-87 KRGLNVLV
+87 KRGLNELV
-95 QHRIK
+95 WHRFK
-100 RIFLPLLICFVTV
+100 RIFLPLLICFVTI

-122 EAAESEYEK
+122 EAAVSEYEK
-131 TQNVDDIWTPIFSG
+131 TQNIEDIWTPIF
-145 SVTGVENAISIGTD
+145 TENTKGVEYAISMGAD
-159 INIRGDDAYT
+159 INVRGDEANT

-181 IIEILLEAGAE
+181 IIKVLLEAGAQ
-192 PDPLNSK
+192 PDPLNVK

-216 EILIDFGAKD
+216 DVLINYGAND
-226 IRESGQ
+226 LRTLGQ
-232 DWNDLFW
+232 TWDDLFW
-239 FNWAGNEQEDSKN
+239 FNWAGNELDDSKKD
-252 NKDIKSWL
+252 KDIKSWL

-271 LCWMVAGFCIASIVF
+271 LCWMVAGFCIVSIVL
-286 QTIRPLI
+286 QTIRPVI
-293 ENMPDFKRHFIWL
+293 KNTPDFKLQLIWL

-316 KMGDGGDYA
+316 KMGDGGNYA

-361 KSEPLMDHLGKRWY
+361 KSEPLIDHLGKRWY

-393 FEGDSWFVASLL
+393 FEGDSWFIASIL
-405 QIVYVWGMSIGLIGL
+405 QILYAWGMSIGLIGL
-420 FRKLFVNERS
+420 FRKLFAKERNS
-430 GVRYLSDASY
+430 VRYLSDASY

-451 AAQWLFR
+451 SAQWLFR
-458 DWEIFSFLKFLL
+458 DWEIFSFLKFFL
-470 ICILVNPVL
+470 ICISISPIL
-479 LASYQLFIRYT
+479 LASYQLFVRYT

-505 NPSPIIS
+505 NSSPIIS

>member
-1 MQNSESVLS
+1 MK
-10 REENPSKR
+10 EETLSKR

-30 LLGIVLHTAMSFLGG
+30 LLGIALHAAMSFLGG

-54 GSEFFWWVVL
+54 GSEFFWWLVL

-73 FFLLSGFFTSMIWK
+73 FFLLSGFFTSMVWK
-87 KRGLNVLV
+87 KRGLNELV
-95 QHRIK
+95 WHRFK
-100 RIFLPLLICFVTV
+100 RIFLPLLICFVTI

-122 EAAESEYEK
+122 EAAVSEYEK
-131 TQNVDDIWTPIFSG
+131 TQNIEDIWTPIF
-145 SVTGVENAISIGTD
+145 TENTKGVEYAISMGAD
-159 INIRGDDAYT
+159 INVRGDEANT

-181 IIEILLEAGAE
+181 IIKVLLEAGAQ
-192 PDPLNSK
+192 PDPLNVK

-216 EILIDFGAKD
+216 DVLINYGAND
-226 IRESGQ
+226 LRTLGQ
-232 DWNDLFW
+232 TWDDLFW
-239 FNWAGNEQEDSKN
+239 FNWAGNELDDSKKD
-252 NKDIKSWL
+252 KDIKSWL

-271 LCWMVAGFCIASIVF
+271 LCWMVAGFCIVSIVL
-286 QTIRPLI
+286 QTIRPVI
-293 ENMPDFKRHFIWL
+293 KNTPDFKLQLIWL

-316 KMGDGGDYA
+316 KMGDGGNYA

-361 KSEPLMDHLGKRWY
+361 KSEPLIDHLGKRWY

-393 FEGDSWFVASLL
+393 FEGDSWFIASLL
-405 QIVYVWGMSIGLIGL
+405 QILYAWGMSIGLIGL
-420 FRKLFVNERS
+420 FRKLFAKERNS
-430 GVRYLSDASY
+430 VRYLSDASY

-451 AAQWLFR
+451 SAQWLFR
-458 DWEIFSFLKFLL
+458 DWEIFSFLKFFL
-470 ICILVNPVL
+470 ICISISPIL
-479 LASYQLFIRYT
+479 LASYQLFVRYT

-505 NPSPIIS
+505 NSSPIIS